1 VQTKRDA
8 IGSDC
13 ESLFTNCT
21 ESSCGVISSPF
32 LVKNDR
38 WAPSAEGV
46 RTSEAG
52 YGSLVV
58 FALDIAVVPRLPAS
72 LHSSAMDVAAFVFGA
87 LPGALYALDNYQR
100 CLKPAKNYWKYDIT
114 LKQIQSHVYLQQEQL
129 NATVA
134 CLGLMWNVS
143 LRVRSSWEQQKCS
156 CKVT

>member
-1 VQTKRDA
+1 
-8 IGSDC
+8 
-13 ESLFTNCT
+13 
-21 ESSCGVISSPF
+21 
-32 LVKNDR
+32 
-38 WAPSAEGV
+38 
-46 RTSEAG
+46 
-52 YGSLVV
+52 
-58 FALDIAVVPRLPAS
+58 
-72 LHSSAMDVAAFVFGA
+72 MDVAAFVFGA

-143 LRVRSSWEQQKCS
+143 LRVRSSWEQRKCS